1 MEDKK
6 VISIRFH
13 MENEEDKQLYEE
25 LEKEAGTSASL
36 AFVVKV
42 KLKEAY
48 FSKDASN
55 KEIHLPDTLIPMI
68 REEMQEYGMRL
79 IGAMVSGMSGAE
91 RKVTVPLNIKEDIL
105 PEKSEEL
112 PEGAL
117 DFLE

>member
-13 MENEEDKQLYEE
+13 MENEGDRQLYEE
-25 LEKEAGTSASL
+25 LEKEAGISASL
-36 AFVVKV
+36 AFIVKM

-48 FSKDASN
+48 FRNRENSK
-55 KEIHLPDTLIPMI
+55 EMYLQDTLIAVI
-68 REEMQEYGMRL
+68 KEEMQEYGMKL
-79 IGAMVSGMSGAE
+79 IGAMVSGMSGPE
-91 RKVTVPLNIKEDIL
+91 RKVTVPLDGKEDTL

>member
-13 MENEEDKQLYEE
+13 MENEEDRQLYER
-25 LEKEAGTSASL
+25 LENEAGTSASL
-36 AFVVKV
+36 ASIVKM

-48 FSKDASN
+48 FVNKGNNKDICLQN
-55 KEIHLPDTLIPMI
+55 TLIAVI
-68 REEMQEYGMRL
+68 REEMQEYGMKL
-79 IGAMVSGMSGAE
+79 IGAMLSGMSETE
-91 RKVTVPLNIKEDIL
+91 RKVTVPLDIKEDTL

-112 PEGAL
+112 PEGVL